1 MLESGAVSK
10 PKNAVEDVD
19 RFFEEAIRTK
29 SRFAG
34 QTNAAFQS
42 RLAEAYGRAKPEP
55 ADFYHTMDFGGGDLV
70 RGAWDLRGGE
80 RNYLGYLDLT
90 GQRVLEFGPAT
101 GHLSFFMEKQG
112 ADVVTFDIAPGLP
125 QDIVPQLGHDLDKQR
140 ELSVAYAVKVRS
152 SWWYS
157 HGRFASK
164 TKAVYGDIYDLP
176 PDVGRFDVSTFGC
189 TLMHLSKPFQALEQ
203 AASVTDKAIVVTE
216 PLARIPADEQPAV
229 MEFVPVDT
237 SRTVVVWWLL
247 SPGAV
252 VRMLKVLGFFET
264 TVYFH
269 SQVHHPYHE
278 LDKPSVE
285 HLFFTVVGQRYPNM
299 VTALER
305 SAAEEAAE
313 RDVKRRWGPE
323 GSETQK
329 LEAEIRSLKS
339 SLSWRLSRPVRMVG
353 SLFRRLGMR

>member
-1 MLESGAVSK
+1 MLESRVVSRSK
-10 PKNAVEDVD
+10 AAAQDVE
-19 RFFEEAIRTK
+19 RFFKEAIRDRT
-29 SRFAG
+29 RFAG
-34 QTNAAFQS
+34 QVTDAFQS
-42 RLAEAYGRAKPEP
+42 LLAEAQADAKPEP
-55 ADFYHTMDFGGGDLV
+55 ADFYHTMDFGGGDLM

-80 RNYLGYLDLT
+80 RSYLGYLELG

-101 GHLSFFMEKQG
+101 GHLTFFMEKQG
-112 ADVVTFDIAPGLP
+112 ADVVVFDIAPGLP

-140 ELSVAYAVKVRS
+140 ELSVAYAEKVRQ

-157 HGRFASK
+157 HARLGSK
-164 TKAVYGDIYDLP
+164 AKAVYGDIYALP

-203 AASVTDKAIVVTE
+203 AASVTDKAIIVTE
-216 PLARIPADEQPAV
+216 PLARMPADHQSALL
-229 MEFVPVDT
+229 EFVPVDT

-247 SPGAV
+247 TPGAV

-269 SQVHHPYHE
+269 SQIHHPYHE

-285 HLFFTVVGQRYPNM
+285 HLFFTVVGQRYPHM
-299 VTALER
+299 VPSQQR
-305 SAAEEAAE
+305 SAAETEAE
-313 RDVKRRWGPE
+313 REVQRRWSSE
-323 GSETQK
+323 RAETQR
-329 LEAEIRSLKS
+329 LQAEIESLKA